1 MFFPCRPLM
10 DRSTNSAG
18 SGMTMVIDSLHTYS
32 LIILQLELEPAAFF
46 PIHPSIH
53 LSKNATSSF
62 FSSFIPPSCW
72 NYLFF
77 LTLFTRHLACSS
89 WHTSVSFSMS
99 KVGMGNLGTCV
110 VMESRKKTI
119 RRMPKGVRKETS
131 KSRVHFRGDI
141 LLKPIQLSRNCI
153 SWPSCF
159 PYTHRLFLFSAD
171 WIRALFN
178 KGKIKTFLVSSKLS
192 FCVETEYWRS
202 LQLPFTCLPVCPPW
216 ATYSQIHQPHPEV
229 K

>member
-32 LIILQLELEPAAFF
+32 LIILQLELEPAAFLS
-46 PIHPSIH
+46 IHPSIYERD
-53 LSKNATSSF
+53 LLLF
-62 FSSFIPPSCW
+62 FFIYSPSCW

-171 WIRALFN
+171 WIT
-178 KGKIKTFLVSSKLS
+178 KGK
-192 FCVETEYWRS
+192 
-202 LQLPFTCLPVCPPW
+202 
-216 ATYSQIHQPHPEV
+216 
-229 K
+229 